1 MESLNEVWSHIC
13 DYTKTQISEVAFN
26 VWIDILSL
34 VSLDAGEAT
43 LFVRTSFQK
52 KIIKETYYKLLE
64 DAFFE
69 VLKFNVKIKIVT
81 EEDMPTPE
89 TLPADTSHDYEYTFE
104 NFIVGPSNRFA
115 HAASVAVSENPA
127 ITYNPLFIHGNSG
140 LGKTHLL
147 NAVCKRIHQKFPQKN
162 IVSVSAENFTREL
175 IDSINRGNMA
185 ELRNK
190 YRTADV
196 LLVDDI
202 QFIAGKESTQEE
214 FFNTFNTLY
223 QDKKQM
229 VLTSDRPPKD
239 IATLDNRIRSRF
251 EQGIIADIQPPD
263 FETRVG
269 IVERKA
275 QMLKFN
281 LPEEIVF
288 YIAEQVKTNIR
299 QIEGV
304 VKKLQ
309 AYTLLDNEMPTI
321 GVAQNAIRDIR
332 NDDQPEPITVKN
344 IISEVSRTYAVS
356 AEDILSKKHDAPF
369 SYARQ
374 VAMYVVREVTQM
386 SVAQIGT
393 EFGGRDHSTVVY
405 GIQKIKNLMK
415 NNQKERDT
423 INDIIKNMQNR

>member
-1 MESLNEVWSHIC
+1 
-13 DYTKTQISEVAFN
+13 
-26 VWIDILSL
+26 
-34 VSLDAGEAT
+34 
-43 LFVRTSFQK
+43 
-52 KIIKETYYKLLE
+52 
-64 DAFFE
+64 
-69 VLKFNVKIKIVT
+69 
-81 EEDMPTPE
+81 
-89 TLPADTSHDYEYTFE
+89 
-104 NFIVGPSNRFA
+104 
-115 HAASVAVSENPA
+115 
-127 ITYNPLFIHGNSG
+127 
-140 LGKTHLL
+140 
-147 NAVCKRIHQKFPQKN
+147 
-162 IVSVSAENFTREL
+162 
-175 IDSINRGNMA
+175 MA

>member
-1 MESLNEVWSHIC
+1 M
-13 DYTKTQISEVAFN
+13 
-26 VWIDILSL
+26 
-34 VSLDAGEAT
+34 
-43 LFVRTSFQK
+43 
-52 KIIKETYYKLLE
+52 
-64 DAFFE
+64 
-69 VLKFNVKIKIVT
+69 
-81 EEDMPTPE
+81 
-89 TLPADTSHDYEYTFE
+89 
-104 NFIVGPSNRFA
+104 
-115 HAASVAVSENPA
+115 
-127 ITYNPLFIHGNSG
+127 TYNPLFIHGNSG

-147 NAVCKRIHQKFPQKN
+147 NAISHRIKQKFPQKN
-162 IVSVSAENFTREL
+162 IVSVCAENFTREL

-196 LLVDDI
+196 LLIDDI

-239 IATLDNRIRSRF
+239 IATLDYRIRTRF
-251 EQGIIADIQPPD
+251 EQGIIADIQAPD

-275 QMLKFN
+275 QMLNFN
-281 LPEEIVF
+281 LTEEIVF
-288 YIAEQVKTNIR
+288 YVAEQVKANIR
-299 QIEGV
+299 QLEGV

-309 AYTLLDNEMPTI
+309 AYTLLDNATPTI
-321 GVAQNAIRDIR
+321 SVAQNAIRDIR
-332 NDDQPEPITVKN
+332 NDDQPEPVTIKN

-369 SYARQ
+369 SFARQ

-386 SVAQIGT
+386 SVVQIGAA
-393 EFGGRDHSTVVY
+393 FGGRDHSTVVY
-405 GIQKIKNLMK
+405 GIQKMKNLMK
-415 NNQKERDT
+415 QNQKERDT